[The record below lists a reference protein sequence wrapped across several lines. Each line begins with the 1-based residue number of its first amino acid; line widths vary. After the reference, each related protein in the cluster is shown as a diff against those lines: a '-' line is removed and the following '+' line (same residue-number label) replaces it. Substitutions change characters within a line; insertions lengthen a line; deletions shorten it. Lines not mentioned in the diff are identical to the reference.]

1 MRGVSL
7 SFLHRRKTE
16 ITPEE
21 RKNGRRKNPRVLRC
35 KYNINRRGSWGR
47 SKRVKMKRI
56 IKKRHKTLLV
66 QQWIKGGIMWTAK
79 SREGLAGWG
88 YGKMEYGIVKKS
100 GDNIGSQLA
109 VENIGRHSRQGWRL
123 LVSGLV
129 PT

>member
-21 RKNGRRKNPRVLRC
+21 RMNGRRKNPRVLRC
-35 KYNINRRGSWGR
+35 KYNINRRGSSGR

-66 QQWIKGGIMWTAK
+66 QQ
-79 SREGLAGWG
+79 
-88 YGKMEYGIVKKS
+88 
-100 GDNIGSQLA
+100 
-109 VENIGRHSRQGWRL
+109 
-123 LVSGLV
+123 
-129 PT
+129 